1 MPIFTIVFI
10 GYVTKKVPA
19 IAAKISIIFFV
30 LTYGT
35 LQLIIKPEMHFL
47 HQLGILFVIT
57 CMIMLIIGKIKPRE
71 KEYVLKDNK
80 VVDIKP
86 WEYRYEACGVVLF
99 LMVSM
104 YVVCSKLGFASG
116 NGIGIRTLVPIAV
129 IAVVMYGLVKVVKAR
144 GLRKKAGDNA
154 ELVYRN
160 SVEKL
165 DF

>member
-1 MPIFTIVFI
+1 
-10 GYVTKKVPA
+10 
-19 IAAKISIIFFV
+19 
-30 LTYGT
+30 
-35 LQLIIKPEMHFL
+35 
-47 HQLGILFVIT
+47 
-57 CMIMLIIGKIKPRE
+57 
-71 KEYVLKDNK
+71 
-80 VVDIKP
+80 
-86 WEYRYEACGVVLF
+86 
-99 LMVSM
+99 MVSM

>member
-1 MPIFTIVFI
+1 
-10 GYVTKKVPA
+10 
-19 IAAKISIIFFV
+19 
-30 LTYGT
+30 
-35 LQLIIKPEMHFL
+35 
-47 HQLGILFVIT
+47 
-57 CMIMLIIGKIKPRE
+57 MIMLIIGKIKPRE

-86 WEYRYEACGVVLF
+86 WKYRYEACGVVLF